1 MRTCSCT
8 PWLQEGCYPGCWHTL
23 CSETWLWWNFS
34 GSKGKKKQNPFSIPH
49 SFTGKRLMAL
59 LLFPQSKWTES
70 QAFIVTIKDR
80 PRQHGKY
87 NLNLLSL
94 EIGYEKGT
102 SINHNLKGK
111 LQILWWNLLKLSWQQ
126 VELGTRFS
134 VEEIYLVILDI

>member
-1 MRTCSCT
+1 
-8 PWLQEGCYPGCWHTL
+8 
-23 CSETWLWWNFS
+23 
-34 GSKGKKKQNPFSIPH
+34 
-49 SFTGKRLMAL
+49 MAL

-111 LQILWWNLLKLSWQQ
+111 LQIL
-126 VELGTRFS
+126 
-134 VEEIYLVILDI
+134 